1 MKNKEI
7 ISGVVGASFFA
18 VGYLALSVTLLPSL
32 ALGAGAYLASELV
45 LTGKKKEEIITGELS
60 LKDKIKNARLE
71 NKHIKEMKDE
81 INNIEV
87 KQHLEDIYKTTNK
100 ILNTIEKNNLSNRT
114 TNKFL
119 DYYLPVCVNIID
131 RYDEIENQEL
141 TSKDSKK
148 FMNNSINM
156 IDETKKAFQKV
167 LDSLYQNDIE
177 NNEAEMKVFN
187 QMLISDGYNEDE
199 LEVDG
204 DKNE

>member
-18 VGYLALSVTLLPSL
+18 AGYLALSVALLPSL

-71 NKHIKEMKDE
+71 NKHIKEMKEE
-81 INNIEV
+81 IDSIEV

-148 FMNNSINM
+148 FMKNSISM

-187 QMLISDGYNEDE
+187 QMLKADGYNDDE

-204 DKNE
+204 DKDE

>member
-148 FMNNSINM
+148 FMKNSINM

>member
-87 KQHLEDIYKTTNK
+87 KQHLEDIYKTK
-100 ILNTIEKNNLSNRT
+100 
-114 TNKFL
+114 
-119 DYYLPVCVNIID
+119 
-131 RYDEIENQEL
+131 
-141 TSKDSKK
+141 
-148 FMNNSINM
+148 
-156 IDETKKAFQKV
+156 
-167 LDSLYQNDIE
+167 
-177 NNEAEMKVFN
+177 
-187 QMLISDGYNEDE
+187 
-199 LEVDG
+199 
-204 DKNE
+204 